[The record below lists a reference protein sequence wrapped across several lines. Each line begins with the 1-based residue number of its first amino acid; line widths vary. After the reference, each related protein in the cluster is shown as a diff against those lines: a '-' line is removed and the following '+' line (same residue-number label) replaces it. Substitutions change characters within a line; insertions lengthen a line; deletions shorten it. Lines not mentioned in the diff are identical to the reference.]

1 MELIQILTAIVICY
15 LSGKHPIKDLANVM
29 SPANRAKVLG
39 KIPELKGAFEA
50 YDKGKEF
57 DWGALSA
64 GVKRY
69 AEAYA
74 KSPGAR
80 ATSVLWMKNY
90 ATFFRT
96 SSPNALKVIE
106 KLTADMD
113 DDFIRGYFEKPVVS
127 QKAVTTTLKSVVKK
141 LGGEGIEL
149 TLEERKAA
157 KEANPLVYS
166 EYLQLRKGFVDSWK
180 GPMNNYI
187 RNQDETTVPLQEV
200 LDHLKSHGIVTD
212 LPTGFIGRI
221 DANGAV
227 YTMKNEKILGG
238 LPSKAMFPVIKMNPE
253 YDGTNWVFMSQRQDG
268 SAGNYAYTE
277 GLRKSQNKDKFA
289 KVATFDA
296 EATRKKWVP
305 LIKALDPYNA
315 KPDNVAALILEILYR
330 TSNRVG
336 SKVITDPKA
345 GGFGIASLLVGHFY
359 LQSDGSIRFIYL
371 GKDSVKTVANIKRSD
386 DALAA
391 IVCEKVAS
399 LAAGKKP
406 RDPLFTYD
414 LANSTK
420 KIVQASVVTR
430 LFKSLTGNPDLTVH
444 KLRTAKGTKLFKDYI
459 AKVYAKYPTLTPVQ
473 VNEMVKKAGGVIG
486 KVLNHVRRSAEG
498 PDVVQPMTSLKNYVD
513 PNAQVEFFQHYG
525 APIPKYLEAIMAE
538 DEGGGF
544 EQSSRVTA
552 GVRNASDAMERMLLE
567 LTQEGRGPFKRL
579 KDQVASVS
587 AYLDT
592 GTFSRQTWVVVA
604 KDNEGNQISDVEYYP
619 DMKSLKM
626 DFGLVRVSG
635 EVLGVRSSV
644 TSAKRKPKKEKVEA
658 EETEE
663 DTEAEPEEP
672 AEPEKEDEPEEKT
685 PEPEEELPTEEE
697 VEDVEPLPAGE
708 TLLHILKEGFQQ
720 TMQWATTATPG
731 IGWTARLKIT
741 KADYEVLEA
750 AINRVIQLNP
760 NIRERYKNA
769 GLSDMRFRWDLLHAS
784 KLKIGDGVGMSGDLE
799 LYRYLNDSHIDAALA
814 AITGTKKVS
823 ASNRVRSEVIV
834 PAAYAGTA
842 SSFLTKILKRMDK
855 VAAAHQGS
863 LGGRDSVPGA
873 PDSSKFR
880 SVREGMIQV
889 EYNVVT
895 HGAYGTPTRHDIFLK
910 VGSTVDFTVRRAIT
924 DDIVAYAQKILG
936 AAQPLRLRD
945 KEFGTIHCADKIIYL
960 SITYGSAW
968 GGIGFRAYP
977 YSEYDWNHRSQV
989 SA

>member
-1 MELIQILTAIVICY
+1 VELIQILTAIVICY
-15 LSGKHPIKDLANVM
+15 LNGKHPIKELADVM

-39 KIPELKGAFEA
+39 KIPELKGAFDA

-64 GVKRY
+64 GVRRY

-80 ATSVLWMKNY
+80 ATPVLWMKNY

-141 LGGEGIEL
+141 LGGDGIEL
-149 TLEERKAA
+149 TLDERKAA
-157 KEANPLVYS
+157 KESNPLIYS
-166 EYLQLRKGFVDSWK
+166 EYLQLRKRFVDSWK

-212 LPTGFIGRI
+212 LPTGFIGRV

-253 YDGTNWVFMSQRQDG
+253 YDGTNWVFMSQRPDG

-296 EATRKKWVP
+296 EATRKKWIP
-305 LIKALDPYNA
+305 LIKALDPYDA

-336 SKVITDPKA
+336 SKVISDPKA
-345 GGFGIASLLVGHFY
+345 GGFGIASLLTGHFY

-391 IVCEKVAS
+391 MVCEKVAS
-399 LAAGKKP
+399 LAAGKSP

-414 LANSTK
+414 LANGSK

-444 KLRTAKGTKLFKDYI
+444 KLRTAKGTKLFKEYI

-513 PNAQVEFFQHYG
+513 PNAQVDFFQHYG

-538 DEGGGF
+538 DEGGGSY
-544 EQSSRVTA
+544 EQS
-552 GVRNASDAMERMLLE
+552 GY
-567 LTQEGRGPFKRL
+567 
-579 KDQVASVS
+579 VA
-587 AYLDT
+587 
-592 GTFSRQTWVVVA
+592 
-604 KDNEGNQISDVEYYP
+604 
-619 DMKSLKM
+619 
-626 DFGLVRVSG
+626 
-635 EVLGVRSSV
+635 
-644 TSAKRKPKKEKVEA
+644 SAKRKPKKEKVEA
-658 EETEE
+658 EEAEEDPEAEE
-663 DTEAEPEEP
+663 DTEPEEP
-672 AEPEKEDEPEEKT
+672 VEPEKEDEPEEKT

-697 VEDVEPLPAGE
+697 VDDVEPLPAGE

-720 TMQWATTATPG
+720 TMQWASATTPG
-731 IGWTARLKIT
+731 IGWTARSSMT
-741 KADYEVLEA
+741 RSDYEALEI
-750 AINRVIQLNP
+750 AIRRVVNLNP
-760 NIRERYKNA
+760 GIKERYA
-769 GLSDMRFRWDLLHAS
+769 LRGLSDKRFRWDLMAAS
-784 KLKIGDGVGMSGDLE
+784 KFNTQF
-799 LYRYLNDSHIDAALA
+799 LYRYLNDSEIDAAL
-814 AITGTKKVS
+814 
-823 ASNRVRSEVIV
+823 
-834 PAAYAGTA
+834 
-842 SSFLTKILKRMDK
+842 
-855 VAAAHQGS
+855 VA
-863 LGGRDSVPGA
+863 
-873 PDSSKFR
+873 
-880 SVREGMIQV
+880 
-889 EYNVVT
+889 
-895 HGAYGTPTRHDIFLK
+895 
-910 VGSTVDFTVRRAIT
+910 
-924 DDIVAYAQKILG
+924 IVATNPKLNA
-936 AAQPLRLRD
+936 P
-945 KEFGTIHCADKIIYL
+945 
-960 SITYGSAW
+960 S
-968 GGIGFRAYP
+968 
-977 YSEYDWNHRSQV
+977 
-989 SA
+989 